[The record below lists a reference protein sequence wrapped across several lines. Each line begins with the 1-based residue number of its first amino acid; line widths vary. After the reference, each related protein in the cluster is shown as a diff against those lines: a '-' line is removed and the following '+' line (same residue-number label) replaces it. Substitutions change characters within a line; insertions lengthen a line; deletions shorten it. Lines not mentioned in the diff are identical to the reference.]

1 MNQLIEIQARDFV
14 ENPPTVSEIS
24 RLFWER
30 ICLGEQVDVDEL
42 VYNIIGD
49 FDHHFEN
56 EDGTYKVPSN
66 GFSCWFDE
74 DDTDEKDSL
83 REEVLD
89 AIGYNDYL
97 DS

>member
-24 RLFWER
+24 KLFWER

-42 VYNIIGD
+42 VYDIIGK
-49 FDHHFEN
+49 FDHHFLDK
-56 EDGTYKVPSN
+56 DGNDFY
-66 GFSCWFDE
+66 GWYIE